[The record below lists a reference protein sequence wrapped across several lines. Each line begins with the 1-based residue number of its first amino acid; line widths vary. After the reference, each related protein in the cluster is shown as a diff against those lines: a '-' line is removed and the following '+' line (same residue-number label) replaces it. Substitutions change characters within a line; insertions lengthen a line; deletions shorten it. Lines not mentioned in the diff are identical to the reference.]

1 MTTHCYPEHRLLLAA
16 VTNAIQEDPSNS
28 PAFRC
33 KSEAQCERLQAVKHP
48 ASNRR
53 QILAALRKNGF
64 VVVRGDDSSGFFGSV
79 ATLDAAQAAA
89 ESALD
94 ELREEYDAQLFTQA
108 RFPRAFPKKLPAAP
122 WLYRPLDGG
131 RVPPGAR
138 ETVGFQYREGYSCAV
153 YIRLGSCLASGPVA
167 SHLCLCATQALE
179 RASKHAPARQS
190 RALHGPTISH
200 KPHGKNVVLAAG
212 RDVPLF
218 NCEAPVSRPL
228 CWRTVWS
235 SRLL

>member
-1 MTTHCYPEHRLLLAA
+1 M
-16 VTNAIQEDPSNS
+16 
-28 PAFRC
+28 
-33 KSEAQCERLQAVKHP
+33 KHP
-48 ASNRR
+48 LSNRR

-64 VVVRGDDSSGFFGSV
+64 AVVRGDDSSGFFGSE

-122 WLYRPLDGG
+122 WLYRPLKGG

-153 YIRLGSCLASGPVA
+153 
-167 SHLCLCATQALE
+167 
-179 RASKHAPARQS
+179 
-190 RALHGPTISH
+190 
-200 KPHGKNVVLAAG
+200 NV
-212 RDVPLF
+212 
-218 NCEAPVSRPL
+218 
-228 CWRTVWS
+228 
-235 SRLL
+235 

>member
-1 MTTHCYPEHRLLLAA
+1 MAPHKLHPSPPRQCFDDHAWLSCEHRLLLAA
-16 VTNAIQEDPSNS
+16 VTNAIQEDPTNS

-33 KSEAQCERLQAVKHP
+33 QSEAQCERLQAVKHP

-122 WLYRPLDGG
+122 WLYGALGH
-131 RVPPGAR
+131 RVAKAAR
-138 ETVGFQYREGYSCAV
+138 ETSKFWYREGYSCASTLRTHRQL
-153 YIRLGSCLASGPVA
+153 RL
-167 SHLCLCATQALE
+167 
-179 RASKHAPARQS
+179 
-190 RALHGPTISH
+190 
-200 KPHGKNVVLAAG
+200 
-212 RDVPLF
+212 
-218 NCEAPVSRPL
+218 
-228 CWRTVWS
+228 
-235 SRLL
+235 

>member
-1 MTTHCYPEHRLLLAA
+1 MPQHVRRFCSSLSKSTAGSILSAPPLGLAGTHLPCVCPRSCGSTNCTLHRPANASMTTHCYHEHRLLLAA

-33 KSEAQCERLQAVKHP
+33 QSEAQCERLQAVKHP

-122 WLYRPLDGG
+122 WLYGALGH
-131 RVPPGAR
+131 RVAKAAR
-138 ETVGFQYREGYSCAV
+138 ETSKFWYREGYSCASTLRTHRQL
-153 YIRLGSCLASGPVA
+153 RL
-167 SHLCLCATQALE
+167 
-179 RASKHAPARQS
+179 
-190 RALHGPTISH
+190 
-200 KPHGKNVVLAAG
+200 
-212 RDVPLF
+212 
-218 NCEAPVSRPL
+218 
-228 CWRTVWS
+228 
-235 SRLL
+235 

>member
-1 MTTHCYPEHRLLLAA
+1 MPSVAKRASVAMLLLAA
-16 VTNAIQEDPSNS
+16 VTNAIQEDPTNS

-33 KSEAQCERLQAVKHP
+33 QSEAQCERLQAVKHP

-122 WLYRPLDGG
+122 WLYGPLDGG

-138 ETVGFQYREGYSCAV
+138 ETVGFQYREGYSHSSAHLNMPLLGNRAPFTGPPFRKNKHLTWLCNEYFGASSCAQT
-153 YIRLGSCLASGPVA
+153 RGLCPWLALWFVFQIG
-167 SHLCLCATQALE
+167 
-179 RASKHAPARQS
+179 RAH
-190 RALHGPTISH
+190 
-200 KPHGKNVVLAAG
+200 V
-212 RDVPLF
+212 
-218 NCEAPVSRPL
+218 
-228 CWRTVWS
+228 
-235 SRLL
+235 